1 MEKFNK
7 LEFGNNKVVLLANTT
22 KSDDYFFNGNF
33 ISVFI
38 NNGNGLPIIINLKS
52 ATGTGRGMPIH
63 GKIENI
69 AVSDFGF
76 LVFEYNKSAN
86 DIELNV
92 VLQ

>member
-1 MEKFNK
+1 
-7 LEFGNNKVVLLANTT
+7 
-22 KSDDYFFNGNF
+22 
-33 ISVFI
+33 
-38 NNGNGLPIIINLKS
+38 
-52 ATGTGRGMPIH
+52 MPIH